1 MTFYMANGYIPVT
14 TSEILKGFQGN
25 ENKGD
30 EEMILK
36 GVALPPLE
44 NDGQDT
50 GNPPA
55 MPFWDMSIA
64 PDGRSTVEQRWLDAF
79 YLRKVSG
86 EATAIWMRQFPG
98 AVKAVWFNI
107 LPVGWVGEWHPSPAL
122 QWVVPIS
129 GRWFIEA
136 QSGVRVEMGP
146 GDIHW
151 GADIIAGKV
160 HGQVGH
166 RSGQLGDVPCVQLMV
181 QFESTTER
189 DVAAS

>member
-1 MTFYMANGYIPVT
+1 
-14 TSEILKGFQGN
+14 
-25 ENKGD
+25 
-30 EEMILK
+30 MILK
-36 GVALPPLE
+36 GVALPPLK
-44 NDGQDT
+44 NDGRDT

-55 MPFWDMSIA
+55 MPFWEMSIA
-64 PDGRSTVEQRWLDAF
+64 SDGHSTIEQRWLDAF
-79 YLRKVSG
+79 SLRNVSG

-129 GRWFIEA
+129 GRWFIET

-151 GADIIAGKV
+151 GADIVAGEV